1 MTSKP
6 DLRPPLTTEAIAPYA
21 SPVADDWDEDT
32 TATEMQELERADGE
46 RPCITV
52 LTGTA
57 AGTTF
62 KVIKGNALIGRGEKA
77 EVRILDDGVSRNH
90 ARLRFD
96 TGGRLYVADLESRNG
111 TYVNGNRIAADTKLE
126 AGDKIQVGRT
136 TVLRFEYQDA
146 IDESFQQN
154 LVSSAL
160 RCSLTRVFNKRYLLD
175 RLDSELKFARRHGAS
190 VSLLMLDLDHF
201 KRVND
206 DHGHLAG
213 DAVLVNLA
221 AVLTKAVRNE
231 DVVAR
236 FGGEEFAVILRAT
249 EQEPAVQLAERL
261 RKLVETTPTEFHEK
275 KLGATVSVGVATF
288 PSTPATTVDELIEA
302 ADQAL
307 YRAKH
312 AGRNRV
318 AR

>member
-1 MTSKP
+1 MTRK
-6 DLRPPLTTEAIAPYA
+6 PPLTPEANAPHA
-21 SPVADDWDEDT
+21 SPVADDWDHDE
-32 TATEMQELERADGE
+32 TATEVQELERFDGE

-52 LTGTA
+52 LTGSS

-62 KVIKGNALIGRGEKA
+62 KVVKGSALIGRDEKA
-77 EVRILDDGVSRNH
+77 DVRLLDNGVSRNH
-90 ARLRFD
+90 ARLRYD
-96 TGGRLYVADLESRNG
+96 SAGRLFVADLASRNG
-111 TYVNGNRIAADTKLE
+111 TYVNGIRIADADTKVE
-126 AGDKIQVGRT
+126 AGDKIRVGRT

-154 LVSSAL
+154 LLSSAL
-160 RCSLTRVFNKRYLLD
+160 RDSLTRAFNKRYLLD
-175 RLDSELKFARRHGAS
+175 RLDSELKFARRHHAA

-213 DAVLVNLA
+213 DAVLVSLA
-221 AVLTKAVRNE
+221 ALLTKAVRIE

-249 EQEPAVQLAERL
+249 AQEPAVQLAERL
-261 RKLVETTPTEFHEK
+261 RKTIETTPTEFQDK
-275 KLGATVSVGVATF
+275 QLRATVSIGVATY
-288 PSTPATTVDELIEA
+288 PSTPVKTVEELIEA
-302 ADQAL
+302 ADKAL